1 MSALLKKISVLVF
14 SLVMVTAVQAKEDT
28 PENIPGTTKVSAEDL
43 IGLVEQYED
52 LVMIDARK
60 ASDREKGFIEGSIG
74 LPNTD
79 TTPATLAEHIPSKST
94 PVAFYCNGTKC
105 GRSVE
110 SAKMALA
117 EGYSKIFWFRGGW
130 DEWTTKGYPI
140 AE

>member
-1 MSALLKKISVLVF
+1 MGALLKKISVLVF

-28 PENIPGTTKVSAEDL
+28 PENIPGTTKVSAEEL

-79 TTPATLAEHIPSKST
+79 TTPAALAQHIPSKST

-110 SAKMALA
+110 SARMALA